1 MIHTKLFCNDA
12 KQIMRDPVM
21 IALMLAPLLLIL
33 AFKAFEIWLFPYMA
47 QSFNIYMDAYSA
59 YILSFIILMSAG
71 MLGIVVGFVM
81 LDDKDANT
89 LKLMEI
95 TPLGRSGYLFNRLAL
110 AVSFSVMYC
119 FIVLLVFKQHELP
132 IYAQLM
138 LLLLS
143 SIYTAIIGLLIF
155 YGSDDKVKG
164 LTFAKGLNILSLF
177 AFADLFA
184 LKWLTILAWFFPPYW
199 LTMLIKSPNSISIH
213 ALAVLVHMFWLSVL
227 IFKFKKSE

>member
-1 MIHTKLFCNDA
+1 MIHTKLFRNDA
-12 KQIMRDPVM
+12 RQIMRDPVM
-21 IALMLAPLLLIL
+21 ATLLFAPFLLIL
-33 AFKAFEIWLFPYMA
+33 VFKAFEIWLFPYIA
-47 QSFNIYMDAYSA
+47 QSFGIYMDTYSA
-59 YILSFIILMSAG
+59 YILSFIILLTAG

-110 AVSFSVMYC
+110 AVSFSVIYC
-119 FIVLLVFKQHELP
+119 LIALLVFKQPSLP

-138 LLLLS
+138 LLILS
-143 SIYTAIIGLLIF
+143 SLYTAIIGLLIF

-213 ALAVLVHMFWLSVL
+213 ALALLVHMLWLGVL
-227 IFKFKKSE
+227 ILKFNKSE